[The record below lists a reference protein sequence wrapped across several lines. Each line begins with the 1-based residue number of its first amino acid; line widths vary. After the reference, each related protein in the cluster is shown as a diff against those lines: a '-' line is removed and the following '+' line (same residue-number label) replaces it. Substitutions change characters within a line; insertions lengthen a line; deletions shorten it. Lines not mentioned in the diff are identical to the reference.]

1 MARITILDPT
11 AAPPDV
17 DADPGPDA
25 GSLAGQTVGLR
36 WDSPWRSWQ
45 WVIDE
50 WAPALEDVGA
60 NVRTWLAGGRE
71 VVPHWWSATARRK
84 PAGGSE
90 ASHDRERR
98 PWCVGPP

>member
-25 GSLAGQTVGLR
+25 GSLAGRTVGLR

-60 NVRTWLAGGRE
+60 NVRTWLAGGRVGDEGEKTFAELNSFADE
-71 VVPHWWSATARRK
+71 VDVAI
-84 PAGGSE
+84 
-90 ASHDRERR
+90 
-98 PWCVGPP
+98 VGLGN